1 MSLNPVKA
9 LQNWNHARLEQR
21 RKGRTYPFRLGV
33 LGIMKNEALNIEEWI
48 AHYLWQGAG
57 QLYLIDNGSTDASRD
72 LVKPWIASGQLQ
84 LISLPEPGRQR
95 AHYIT
100 AIKRLHIARDC
111 EWLAMA
117 DIDEFW
123 FCRDG
128 STLAETLAGF
138 ESQTDVIY
146 TSWSIFGS
154 NGHIDH
160 PDSLRTGFTRRQ
172 NRSPARIRGNRKWI
186 CRTKALRN
194 ARNVGLHHIKNTCSG
209 RTLTDNDT
217 FQLNHYQIQSEA
229 FFRASKMQRG
239 DAANTAWDEM
249 RTMDY
254 FKAVDDLATVTDRT
268 LADRVLA
275 QSAVDDIAKSK
286 PDSKAHNR

>member
-1 MSLNPVKA
+1 MNPFKA
-9 LQNWNHARLEQR
+9 LKSYNHARLQQR
-21 RKGRTYPFRLGV
+21 RAATYPHCFGV
-33 LGIMKNEALNIEEWI
+33 LGIMKDEALNIEEWVD
-48 AHYLWQGAG
+48 HYLWQGAG

-72 LVKPWIASGQLQ
+72 LVKPWIDRGQLQ
-84 LISLPEPGRQR
+84 LITLTEPGQQR

-111 EWLAMA
+111 GWLAMA

-128 STLAETLAGF
+128 CTLADTLAAY
-138 ESQTDVIY
+138 EAQTDVIY
-146 TSWSIFGS
+146 TSWSVFGS

-160 PDSLRTGFTRRQ
+160 PDSLRTGFTLRQ
-172 NRSPARIRGNRKWI
+172 DRSPASNRGSRKWI
-186 CRTKALRN
+186 CRTKALRR

-217 FQLNHYQIQSEA
+217 FQLNHYQIQSEM
-229 FFRASKMQRG
+229 FFRASKMRRG
-239 DAANTAWDEM
+239 DAANMAWNEK
-249 RTMDY
+249 RTMGY
-254 FKAVDDLATVTDRT
+254 FKEIDDLATIEDRT

-275 QSAVDDIAKSK
+275 LRETIDAK
-286 PDSKAHNR
+286 PD